1 MHYYALWYNIFSIKH
16 FVNERV
22 SKNNMEKVE
31 LRRKRIINIVYIAIV
46 LGLSYLFLKYC
57 FSMFLPFLIAFF
69 IAVIIQR
76 PKNFIVRKTKISQG
90 IVATVLVLLL
100 YVVAAT
106 LIALLSVKCVDWIK
120 NFIDFVQAKLS
131 DIPTLIENVKNWCV
145 NVVGILPDGLEK
157 KATQS
162 MIPFFDAL
170 KEKSAAEIAGLI
182 VDKASNG
189 ERLSLSSF
197 ATPLSGIWS
206 TAKQIPSI
214 FVAVMITIISSCFM
228 TIDYDRLVK
237 FIKGQLKPEHE
248 KKLSATKRI
257 VLTSLAKLIRSYVL
271 IICITGLELFIGLNF
286 LTLIGVYESGNIIAV
301 SLIIAC
307 LDILPV
313 IGTGTFMVPWGIYS
327 LITDKIGLAIGLFVI
342 YAIIYVVR
350 QIIEPKIVGGTVDLP
365 AFATLM
371 AMYIGSQLFGFIGIF
386 LLPIIVIIVKL
397 LNDEGVIHIW
407 KKSNAFESDT
417 PKESK
422 IKIPKFKK
430 RK

>member
-1 MHYYALWYNIFSIKH
+1 MD
-16 FVNERV
+16 
-22 SKNNMEKVE
+22 KVE
-31 LRRKRIINIVYIAIV
+31 IRRKRIINIVYIAIV

-69 IAVIIQR
+69 IAVIIQK
-76 PKNFIVRKTKISQG
+76 PKNFIVRKTKIKQG
-90 IVATVLVLLL
+90 VVATALVLIL

-120 NFIDFVQAKLS
+120 DFISFIQAKLS
-131 DIPTLIENVKNWCV
+131 DIPTLIENVKNWSI
-145 NVVGILPDGLEK
+145 NVVSILPDSLEK
-157 KATQS
+157 KATNS
-162 MIPFFDAL
+162 MIPFYDTL
-170 KEKSAAEIAGLI
+170 KEKSATEIASFI
-182 VDKASNG
+182 MDKASNG
-189 ERLSLSSF
+189 ERLSISSF

-214 FVAVMITIISSCFM
+214 FVAVMITIVSSCFM
-228 TIDYDRLVK
+228 AVDYDRLVK
-237 FIKGQLKPEHE
+237 FIKGQLKCEHE

-257 VLTSLAKLIRSYVL
+257 VLTSLAKLIKSYAL
-271 IICITGLELFIGLNF
+271 IICITGFELFIGLNF

-313 IGTGTFMVPWGIYS
+313 IGTGTFMVPWCIYS
-327 LITDKIGLAIGLFVI
+327 LITDKIGLAVGLFVL
-342 YAIIYVVR
+342 YSIIYVVR
-350 QIIEPKIVGGTVDLP
+350 QILEPKIIGGTVDLP

-407 KKSNAFESDT
+407 KKSNAFDT
-417 PKESK
+417 EAPTGPK
-422 IKIPKFKK
+422 IKLPKFKK
-430 RK
+430 KKSK

>member
-1 MHYYALWYNIFSIKH
+1 MD
-16 FVNERV
+16 
-22 SKNNMEKVE
+22 KVE
-31 LRRKRIINIVYIAIV
+31 IRRKRIINIVYIAIV

-69 IAVIIQR
+69 IAVIIQK
-76 PKNFIVRKTKISQG
+76 PKNFIVRKTKIKQG
-90 IVATVLVLLL
+90 VVATALVLIL

-120 NFIDFVQAKLS
+120 DFISFIQAKLS
-131 DIPTLIENVKNWCV
+131 DIPTLIENVKNWSI
-145 NVVGILPDGLEK
+145 NVVSILPDSLEK
-157 KATQS
+157 KATNS
-162 MIPFFDAL
+162 MIPFYDTL
-170 KEKSAAEIAGLI
+170 KEKSATEIASLI
-182 VDKASNG
+182 MDKASNG
-189 ERLSLSSF
+189 ERLSISSF

-214 FVAVMITIISSCFM
+214 FVAVMITIVSSCFM
-228 TIDYDRLVK
+228 AVDYDRLVK
-237 FIKGQLKPEHE
+237 FIKGQLKCEHE

-257 VLTSLAKLIRSYVL
+257 VLTSLAKLIKSYAL
-271 IICITGLELFIGLNF
+271 IICITGFELFIGLNF

-313 IGTGTFMVPWGIYS
+313 IGTGTFMVPWCIYS
-327 LITDKIGLAIGLFVI
+327 LITDKIGLAVGLFVL
-342 YAIIYVVR
+342 YSIIYVVR
-350 QIIEPKIVGGTVDLP
+350 QILEPKIIGGTVDLP

-407 KKSNAFESDT
+407 KKSNAFDT
-417 PKESK
+417 EAPTGPK
-422 IKIPKFKK
+422 IKLPKFKK
-430 RK
+430 KKSK